1 MTGTGDPINLAD
13 WCPTCHRRLHRPD
26 PGTGHDD
33 DLLYLDPATGRWR
46 HTLCHIAHRKETT
59 TN

>member
-1 MTGTGDPINLAD
+1 MGPNQTSTTAPSGARSGEHTHLDQPN
-13 WCPTCHRRLHRPD
+13 PD
-26 PGTGHDD
+26 HDD

-46 HTLCHIAHRKETT
+46 HTLCHIDHRKETT